1 MSPLTPR
8 DPRGARGD
16 SDAGV
21 SLAAARAGI
30 WLGWFSVGAVII
42 ALALGVGARHRV
54 VVLVL
59 IIGAALLDAS
69 MLVVP
74 RTWWA
79 IGRFRRVL
87 FPVWSAGLLLLV
99 GALVLVAGTR
109 SDLGLL
115 MFLVVAFL
123 ATIHHGRSRLAW
135 LACAIGGLTLL
146 EALAGGLSAGGLL
159 LRAVLLAG
167 AAMLAVSL
175 ADLSRAAAAAN
186 LASQQRAELE
196 RLMLAEAHHRVKNS
210 LQTVADLLLL
220 ARPEGAD
227 GQAFDETADRIA
239 AIAVVHRLLAEA
251 RGASVAA
258 DELLE
263 LIVAGTAPGAE
274 VNAVAVRLDPAVA
287 QHVGIVANELIAN
300 AVEHGAAPVRV
311 TLRGTDDGELE
322 LTVTDA
328 GPGPDDHESRLGL
341 ALVQRITR
349 QGLGGRFRLSHTAEA
364 GTLAQVI
371 FPHPAGT
378 ETVTAGAA
386 VTPVPEGVG
395 H

>member
-1 MSPLTPR
+1 MASVSPLTS
-8 DPRGARGD
+8 RGARD
-16 SDAGV
+16 SDSGV

-30 WLGWFSVGAVII
+30 WLGWFSVAAVLI
-42 ALALGVGARHRV
+42 ALALGVGARHRL
-54 VVLVL
+54 VVLIL

-74 RTWWA
+74 RSWWA
-79 IGRFRRVL
+79 VQRFRRVL
-87 FPVWSAGLLLLV
+87 FPVWSGGLLVLV

-123 ATIHHGRSRLAW
+123 ATIHHGGARLAW
-135 LACAIGGLTLL
+135 LAVAIGGLTLL

-159 LRAVLLAG
+159 LRAMLLAG

-227 GQAFDETADRIA
+227 GHAFDETADRIA

-258 DELLE
+258 DELLA

-274 VNAVAVRLDPAVA
+274 VSAAAVRLDPTVA

-311 TLRGTDDGELE
+311 GLRSTDDGELE
-322 LTVTDA
+322 LTVADA
-328 GPGPDDHESRLGL
+328 GPGPAGSESGLGL
-341 ALVQRITR
+341 ALVERITR
-349 QGLGGRFRLSHTAEA
+349 QGLGGRFALAHTTEA
-364 GTLAQVI
+364 GTAARVV
-371 FPHPAGT
+371 FPHQRLT
-378 ETVTAGAA
+378 EVPSAA
-386 VTPVPEGVG
+386 PVAEALVR
-395 H
+395 